1 MVPPLEMEDGG
12 VEVVEEVV
20 EVVAREVEEAVV
32 EEGVGVV
39 LRVAGL
45 DEEWCGRLPT
55 GGSGVL
61 KGAGLALAAGL
72 SAAGLVTLRLLPL
85 PESGCGFL
93 ELLGVVPFLFWG
105 VFL

>member
-1 MVPPLEMEDGG
+1 MEDDG
-12 VEVVEEVV
+12 VEIVAGVV

-61 KGAGLALAAGL
+61 KGAGL

-85 PESGCGFL
+85 PASGCGFL
-93 ELLGVVPFLFWG
+93 ELLGVVPFLF
-105 VFL
+105 